1 MSKKAMSFL
10 LTILL
15 TTLVFCSSLSV
26 AAGAVTE
33 PPTAAATEGT
43 LTAAA
48 DSSAPSEPVS
58 TEPETTVS
66 AAQYPVL
73 TVSAISNYF
82 GRIDAEY
89 NEFTRQITVV
99 YMMKA
104 NRRLLSVDWTL
115 SYDAQLLSVDH
126 EKNTRETICPVMQE
140 SSVIGI
146 DDEEGVIRFSATSL
160 QMYDFSTDAKPI
172 VKIIFD
178 VPALSPEDSEIT
190 KVDLSVNDL
199 LVSEPDPATG
209 EALPTR
215 ETVLVANGKVLKDS
229 SVKTVQVSKYT
240 TITPS
245 TFFEPLPGTADELV
259 TLAEPTTQEPTPFI
273 KPTSPTNPQDPTR
286 TKQATPLL
294 YTGTWY
300 IALAILLLL
309 MVCSTVLLILR
320 KRDIYD
326 S

>member
-33 PPTAAATEGT
+33 PPNAATEGT

-89 NEFTRQITVV
+89 NEFTREITVV

-209 EALPTR
+209 EGVTFTQLIAPPS
-215 ETVLVANGKVLKDS
+215 GKFYVWPDRRMINPSPVYDAPLSLKAGERLS
-229 SVKTVQVSKYT
+229 
-240 TITPS
+240 
-245 TFFEPLPGTADELV
+245 
-259 TLAEPTTQEPTPFI
+259 LAYKLEVHARAE
-273 KPTSPTNPQDPTR
+273 
-286 TKQATPLL
+286 
-294 YTGTWY
+294 
-300 IALAILLLL
+300 
-309 MVCSTVLLILR
+309 
-320 KRDIYD
+320 
-326 S
+326 

>member
-33 PPTAAATEGT
+33 PPTAATETT

-89 NEFTRQITVV
+89 NEFTREITVV

-199 LVSEPDPATG
+199 G

-259 TLAEPTTQEPTPFI
+259 TLAEPTTQKPTPFV
-273 KPTSPTNPQDPTR
+273 KPTSPTNSQDPTR